1 MVEVREVKTKKEQK
15 EFIEFP
21 LKLYKGNPYFVPPL
35 YGDEK
40 KLFDTENVYC
50 DQAESVFYN
59 AYRDGKIVGRIHGI
73 LQYAA
78 NEKWGQ
84 KRVRFTRFDSID
96 DEEVS
101 RALFD
106 KLTEWAKAKGMEE
119 LVGPLG
125 FSDLEREGLLI
136 EGFDQLS
143 TFEEQYNY
151 DYYQKLIEAYGF
163 EKEIDWN
170 EFKLSLPDEMDERIP
185 KVCEML
191 MKKYKLHYGK
201 AKNTKEFIEKYG
213 DGIFELLDITYAD
226 LYGTVPFTQSMKD
239 MLIANFKLIIDI
251 KYVAIILDE
260 NERPVCFGLG
270 FPSIAKAVQKSG
282 GRLTLPTLIKVLNS
296 LKKPEVLDMALIGV
310 LPEYARKGIS
320 VSLIAGAMNIMKNCN
335 IKYAE
340 TNLILENNYSSR
352 NQFKRFNKVLH
363 KRRRSFVKSI

>member
-1 MVEVREVKTKKEQK
+1 MVEIREVKTKKEQK

-21 LKLYKGNPYFVPPL
+21 LKLYKGNPYFVPPF

-40 KLFDTENVYC
+40 KLFGAKNIYC

-59 AYRDGKIVGRIHGI
+59 AYRDGKMVGRVHGI
-73 LQYAA
+73 LQHAA
-78 NEKWGQ
+78 NEKWKQ

-101 RALFD
+101 KALFD
-106 KLTEWAKAKGMEE
+106 KLTEWAKEKGMEE

-143 TFEEQYNY
+143 TFEEQYNF
-151 DYYQKLIEAYGF
+151 DYYPKLIEAYGF

-170 EFKLSLPDEMDERIP
+170 EFKLSLPDEIDERIP
-185 KVCEML
+185 KICDML
-191 MKKYKLHYGK
+191 MKKYHLHYGK
-201 AKNTKEFIEKYG
+201 AKNTKEFIDKYA
-213 DGIFELLDITYAD
+213 DGIFELLDISYAH
-226 LYGTVPFTQSMKD
+226 LYGTVPFTEPMKK
-239 MLIANFKLIIDI
+239 MMIENFKLIIDI

-282 GRLTLPTLIKVLNS
+282 GRLTPPTLIKVLKA
-296 LKKPEVLDMALIGV
+296 LKRPEVLDMALIGV
-310 LPEYARKGIS
+310 RPEYAKRGIS
-320 VSLIAGAMNIMKNCN
+320 VSLIAGAIELMKNGG
-335 IKYAE
+335 IKFAE
-340 TNLILENNYSSR
+340 TNLILEDNYNSR

-363 KRRRSFVKSI
+363 KRRRSFVKKI